1 MFPIVR
7 RLPLN
12 LPKSIALLHSSA
24 LNLTA
29 ITPTSSQTLDLD
41 DTHRL
46 FSSIPTSSLISS
58 LSHLYAMAFSPLVD
72 LGIAAFRSRVISGT
86 EIGRRAIKAT
96 AYARFCAGE
105 DAESAART
113 LTELWDRGMRGI
125 LDYGLE
131 DAEDN
136 AACDRNLAG
145 FLHTV
150 EMTSSLP
157 RDSVSFACVKV
168 TAICPITLLERVS
181 DLLRWEQKKKTT
193 DLPWKSHSIPILSPS
208 SPLYHTPSSPPP
220 LSETEEQDLRLAEE
234 RLVTLCLRCSDFN
247 VPLLIDAE
255 YTSVQPA
262 IDYLTYSAMLRF
274 NHNDQPIV
282 YGTIQAYLRDAKERL
297 MLAVEA
303 AENERISIGFKLV
316 RGAYLTRETKLASSL
331 GAASP
336 IHRSIEETHACY
348 NDCTFFMLG
357 KIISGSGSVVLATHN
372 FDSGKFAAAKAE
384 ELGIDRGDQ
393 KLQFAQLKGMAEAL
407 SIGLSNAGFQVS
419 KYLPFGPVDQVIPYL
434 LRRAEENRGFLSA
447 STVDRQLMRKE
458 IKRRLK
464 AMVLGRE

>member
-1 MFPIVR
+1 M
-7 RLPLN
+7 
-12 LPKSIALLHSSA
+12 
-24 LNLTA
+24 
-29 ITPTSSQTLDLD
+29 
-41 DTHRL
+41 
-46 FSSIPTSSLISS
+46 ISE
-58 LSHLYAMAFSPLVD
+58 
-72 LGIAAFRSRVISGT
+72 T

-96 AYARFCAGE
+96 AYSRFCAGE
-105 DAESAART
+105 DAESAAKT
-113 LTELWDRGMRGI
+113 LTELWGRGMRGI

-157 RDSVSFACVKV
+157 RDSVSFACVKI

-193 DLPWKSHSIPILSPS
+193 DLPWKSHSLPILSPS

-234 RLVTLCLRCSDFN
+234 RLTTLSQRCSDFN

-274 NHNDQPIV
+274 NHNDRPIV

-303 AENERISIGFKLV
+303 AEKERISIGFKLV
-316 RGAYLTRETKLASSL
+316 RGAYLTRETELASSL

-336 IHRSIEETHACY
+336 IHSSIEKTHACY
-348 NDCTFFMLG
+348 NDCTSFMLG
-357 KIISGSGSVVLATHN
+357 KVVSGSGSVVLATHN
-372 FDSGKFAAAKAE
+372 FNSGKFAAAKAE
-384 ELGIDRGDQ
+384 ELGIDKGDQ

-407 SIGLSNAGFQVS
+407 SIGLSNAGFRVS

-447 STVDRQLMRKE
+447 STLDRQLMRKE

-464 AMVLGRE
+464 TMLSGRG